1 MAKGDKYQA
10 LIEALG
16 HPIRRRVLR
25 RYLESSARL
34 SPKELADS
42 EKLSLSLVGYHVRRL
57 QELGAVDLV
66 GYRHR
71 RGACQHFYRPTS
83 LAKNSRLVRVA
94 LGMELNPSER
104 GSK

>member
-1 MAKGDKYQA
+1 MAKGGDKYQA

-16 HPIRRRVLR
+16 HPIRRQVLR

-57 QELGAVDLV
+57 QKLGAVELV
-66 GYRHR
+66 GFRQV

-83 LAKNSRLVRVA
+83 LVKRSKLIRVA
-94 LGMELNPSER
+94 LGMKA
-104 GSK
+104 G

>member
-1 MAKGDKYQA
+1 MAGGDKYQA

-57 QELGAVDLV
+57 QRLGAVELV
-66 GYRHR
+66 GHRQR

-83 LAKNSRLVRVA
+83 PVRKSTLIRVA
-94 LGMELNPSER
+94 LGMKA
-104 GSK
+104 G

>member
-1 MAKGDKYQA
+1 MAGGDKYQA

-57 QELGAVDLV
+57 QKLGAVELV
-66 GYRHR
+66 GFKQV
-71 RGACQHFYRPTS
+71 RGACQHFYRPT
-83 LAKNSRLVRVA
+83 RLVKGSTLIRVA
-94 LGMELNPSER
+94 LGMKA
-104 GSK
+104 G

>member
-1 MAKGDKYQA
+1 MAGGDKYQA

-57 QELGAVDLV
+57 
-66 GYRHR
+66 
-71 RGACQHFYRPTS
+71 
-83 LAKNSRLVRVA
+83 
-94 LGMELNPSER
+94 
-104 GSK
+104 

>member
-42 EKLSLSLVGYHVRRL
+42 ERLSLTLVGYHVRRL
-57 QELGAVDLV
+57 QKLGAVELV
-66 GYRHR
+66 GFRQV

-83 LAKNSRLVRVA
+83 LVKRSTLIRVA
-94 LGMELNPSER
+94 LGMKA
-104 GSK
+104 G

>member
-57 QELGAVDLV
+57 
-66 GYRHR
+66 
-71 RGACQHFYRPTS
+71 
-83 LAKNSRLVRVA
+83 
-94 LGMELNPSER
+94 
-104 GSK
+104 

>member
-1 MAKGDKYQA
+1 MAKTDKYQA

-25 RYLESSARL
+25 RYLESAARL

-42 EKLSLSLVGYHVRRL
+42 EKLSLSLSLVGYHVRRL
-57 QELGAVDLV
+57 QKLGAVELV
-66 GYRHR
+66 GHRQR

-83 LAKNSRLVRVA
+83 LVKKSTLIRVA
-94 LGMELNPSER
+94 LSMKAG
-104 GSK
+104 